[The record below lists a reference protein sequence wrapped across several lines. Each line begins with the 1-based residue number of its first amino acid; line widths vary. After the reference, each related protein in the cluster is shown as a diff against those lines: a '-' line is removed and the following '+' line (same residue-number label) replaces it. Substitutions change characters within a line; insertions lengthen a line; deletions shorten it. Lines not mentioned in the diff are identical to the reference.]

1 MQPGIRIG
9 KGDHRPWLEKWKF
22 VLHHLDRLRR
32 YYESDLPD
40 TGNLDVEAWAT
51 GFFVECDHLVDWLS
65 QDISALGG
73 VTDKQIRDFARNTEP
88 LQRCDAIQHAQAPHE
103 ESANEPYRSDRRCR
117 AVGWPLA
124 GHGRTGLAVA
134 PRWTDC

>member
-32 YYESDLPD
+32 YYESDVPD

-73 VTDKQIRDFARNTEP
+73 VTGKRRHRGAGRGFGLEQHSQPASVRILGATRRPQLARDMG
-88 LQRCDAIQHAQAPHE
+88 HV
-103 ESANEPYRSDRRCR
+103 SKRRTPTR
-117 AVGWPLA
+117 GAWLL
-124 GHGRTGLAVA
+124 T
-134 PRWTDC
+134 